1 MAVRRRGKKGIWWY
15 DFTIKGI
22 RYRGP
27 IPDARLK
34 KDAEETETDLRRKI
48 YQGEGSKPMGGSV
61 FVDYAEGP
69 FLSWSRDNKRSWKD
83 DRSRIKAFREYF
95 GVKKFSEITPMLVEK
110 YKRDRK
116 NTLTRFGTIRTAAT
130 VNRELEL
137 MSVIFN
143 RAIKIDRLASVNPCS
158 MVQQYRENNT
168 RTRYLTNEE
177 ETRLMAAFTGRR
189 AHLRPIVVLAIHTG
203 MRQGELLSRQ
213 WSHVDFNLGVIRV
226 TDTKNGIDRAVPM
239 NDVVRQELMAQF
251 EKTGGVGPVFPS
263 TRAAGALVEI
273 KKGWMAARSE
283 AGLGDV
289 HFHDLRHTFG
299 TRLAELGNGP
309 FDIAELM
316 GHSDLRMTKRY
327 THATSQSLRRAVD
340 SLANNSGH
348 KSVTGGEKNM
358 KRKAG

>member
-1 MAVRRRGKKGIWWY
+1 MGSQVWLTIMRRITGRQRCTTAPPPGAAASGR
-15 DFTIKGI
+15 TG
-22 RYRGP
+22 
-27 IPDARLK
+27 
-34 KDAEETETDLRRKI
+34 
-48 YQGEGSKPMGGSV
+48 
-61 FVDYAEGP
+61 FVEYAEGP
-69 FLSWSRDNKRSWKD
+69 FLAWSRDNKRSWKD

-95 GVKKFSEITPMLVEK
+95 GAKRFSDITPMLVEK
-110 YKRDRK
+110 YKKDRK
-116 NTLTRFGTIRTAAT
+116 NGLTRYGTVRTAAT

-137 MSVIFN
+137 MSTIFN
-143 RAIKIDRLASVNPCS
+143 RAIKVDRVASFNPCN
-158 MVQQYRENNT
+158 MVQQYRENNS
-168 RTRYLTNEE
+168 RTRYLTDEE
-177 ETRLMAAFTGRR
+177 ESRLLEAFTGRR

-226 TDTKNGIDRAVPM
+226 TDTKNGIDRAIPM
-239 NDVVRQELMAQF
+239 NHIVREELTIQF

-263 TRAAGALVEI
+263 TKTTSALVEI
-273 KKGWMAARSE
+273 KKGWAAARKD
-283 AGLGDV
+283 AGLEDV

-299 TRLAELGNGP
+299 TRLAELGNGA

-348 KSVTGGEKNM
+348 KSVTREEKYVES
-358 KRKAG
+358 KAG